1 MGATQTAWLQQQLT
15 ESTATWQILGQ
26 QILMGRMDIPAP
38 ILVETI
44 TPGAGVSVSQY
55 SAIVAK
61 ARTAPAT
68 LTAAEQYILSQPAIP
83 YNLDAWDG
91 YYVARETVL
100 GTARALQK
108 NLVVL
113 SGDTHN
119 AWANELND
127 RHGNAVG
134 VEFATSSVTSPGFE
148 EYLPNENPVVLA
160 GALQQLISPLK
171 YCDTSRRGYMVVTAT
186 PEACQADWVYV
197 DNIES
202 RNFTASTDKSL
213 KVLAG
218 TAGRIV
224 AA

>member
-1 MGATQTAWLQQQLT
+1 AAL
-15 ESTATWQILGQ
+15 
-26 QILMGRMDIPAP
+26 
-38 ILVETI
+38 
-44 TPGAGVSVSQY
+44 
-55 SAIVAK
+55 VAK
-61 ARTAPAT
+61 ARSAPAT
-68 LTAAEQYILSQPAIP
+68 LTAAEQYVLAQPSIP

-127 RHGNAVG
+127 MNGHAVG

-148 EYLPNENPVVLA
+148 EYLPNENPAMLA

-186 PEACQADWVYV
+186 PQACQADWVYV
-197 DNIES
+197 DTIES
-202 RNFTASTDKSL
+202 RDFTATTDQSL
-213 KVLAG
+213 KVLASTG
-218 TAGRIV
+218 GRIV
-224 AA
+224 EA